1 MLKNLPTNAG
11 DLKAREFT
19 PVCLIGGNGY
29 LLQYSCLENS
39 MDREAWRATVHGV
52 TKNWT
57 RLSRRAHTHTLTP
70 NFQLLPRGLPHV
82 TSLQIS
88 FSRKGTPPPLA
99 WAPAELRARPA
110 SSTCASAHTHL
121 STCRTQ
127 PRDARLTRAPSFT

>member
-57 RLSRRAHTHTLTP
+57 RLSRRAHTHVDSKL
-70 NFQLLPRGLPHV
+70 
-82 TSLQIS
+82 
-88 FSRKGTPPPLA
+88 PPPATRPPTCHVLA
-99 WAPAELRARPA
+99 
-110 SSTCASAHTHL
+110 
-121 STCRTQ
+121 
-127 PRDARLTRAPSFT
+127 D